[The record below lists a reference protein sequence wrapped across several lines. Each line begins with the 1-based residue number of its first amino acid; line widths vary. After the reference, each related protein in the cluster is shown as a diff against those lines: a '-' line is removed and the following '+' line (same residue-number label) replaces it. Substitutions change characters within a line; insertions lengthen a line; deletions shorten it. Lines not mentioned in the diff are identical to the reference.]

1 MKRKIRPYLLI
12 LLSVALCA
20 ALFACGNKTEEP
32 AVPVTAEEQKTIL
45 FLGDSIGEAL
55 AGPTP
60 LTEREAYGYYGI
72 IGNING
78 FDYYNRAV
86 TGYTSADLMEFV
98 EREDDGINMVRSLI
112 KKADIIHISN
122 LGNDFLNSNHSQLM
136 IDLAND
142 VYDRITPRQQ
152 AAKEH
157 FESTFATIRSL
168 NPTATILIQT
178 LYNPAGE
185 DSPLVPTYAR
195 NYLAA
200 RGIGPE
206 EYHGLMNKLIREI
219 NVILTE
225 YAEEHTV
232 TDANGNSIPPFEI
245 LDVYSAFEEVYETDR
260 ARWERLIC
268 EDGVHPL
275 SEGHAI
281 IAELIQEKL
290 VSLGFAAPNAL
301 HNYKRDKVSQLNRLY
316 AEIPTL
322 KDTRDAIMQA
332 TSFGEVSKAYFDATA
347 GYVPHPVKV
356 TKDGKHFEVDKTFDV
371 TLFSVFGAEYTGML
385 NKKKAEIVFTSTGEY
400 KLYLPVL
407 DLVTAVLKSKIS
419 ERGEINLNDEFD
431 FDLAIPYFSNF
442 APGVDKWDL
451 EAILKTIEEQ
461 YGFTIV
467 GLDYEKDC
475 VKAMFE
481 RYRTTGVLV
490 VDDPN
495 VLDKTVGLLC
505 TGTYTLRT
513 VTDAAGN
520 EFTAVYVNNDI
531 GRGES
536 FIRYTYTKDE
546 DAGEEKVRATVDVI
560 RIALEGTL
568 KTEE

>member
-1 MKRKIRPYLLI
+1 MKRKILPYLLI

-98 EREDDGINMVRSLI
+98 EREDDGINMVQSLI

-157 FESTFATIRSL
+157 FESTFATIRRL

-332 TSFGEVSKAYFDATA
+332 TSFEEVSKAYFDATA

-356 TKDGKHFEVDKTFDV
+356 TKEGRHFEVDKKFEV
-371 TLFSVFGAEYTGML
+371 TSFSAFGKDYVGLL
-385 NKKKAEIVFTSTGEY
+385 NKKKAEILFTTAGEY
-400 KLYLPVL
+400 KLYLPL
-407 DLVTAVLKSKIS
+407 ENLVTAVLKTQIS
-419 ERGEINLNDEFD
+419 EQGEINLNDEFD

-451 EAILKTIEEQ
+451 EAIFKTIEEQ

-490 VDDPN
+490 VDDPD
-495 VLDKTVGLLC
+495 VFDKTVGLLC

-520 EFTAVYVNNDI
+520 ELTAVYVNNDI

-536 FIRYTYTKDE
+536 FIRYTYTKDRST
-546 DAGEEKVRATVDVI
+546 GEEKVRATVDVI
-560 RIALEGTL
+560 RIALEGAIHE
-568 KTEE
+568 KE